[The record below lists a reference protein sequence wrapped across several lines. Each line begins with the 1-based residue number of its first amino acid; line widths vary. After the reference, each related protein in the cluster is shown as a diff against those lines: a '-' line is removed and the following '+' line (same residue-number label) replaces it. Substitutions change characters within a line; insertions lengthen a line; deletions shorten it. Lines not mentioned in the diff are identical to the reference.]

1 MGPERQRLSGATLAN
16 RLFFFLS
23 SDRDTFTMRSLILLL
38 LGLAFGAVCAAVAM
52 NALAQRSA
60 YARGVMQVMQHHY
73 AELRNGQRTGRCDA
87 ATVTR
92 DRDVLRMLS
101 DEVAPSVY
109 GDGTPDPPFREYTD
123 RLRSALADLGDG
135 TKGCAALAPLVN
147 RVGDS
152 CDACHRQYR

>member
-1 MGPERQRLSGATLAN
+1 
-16 RLFFFLS
+16 
-23 SDRDTFTMRSLILLL
+23 MRSLILLI
-38 LGLAFGAVCAAVAM
+38 LGLAFGAVCTAIAM

-73 AELRNGQRTGRCDA
+73 AELRTAQRAGQCDA
-87 ATVTR
+87 ATVAR

-101 DEVAPSVY
+101 HEVVPSVY

-123 RLRSALADLGDG
+123 RLHSALADLGDG
-135 TKGCAALAPLVN
+135 AQGCAALAPIVN

>member
-1 MGPERQRLSGATLAN
+1 MSGATIAN

-38 LGLAFGAVCAAVAM
+38 LGLAFGAVCTAVAM

-73 AELRNGQRTGRCDA
+73 AELRNSQRTGRCDA

-92 DRDVLRMLS
+92 DRDVMRMLS

-123 RLRSALADLGDG
+123 RLRSAVADLGDG
-135 TKGCAALAPLVN
+135 AQGCAALAPIVN

>member
-1 MGPERQRLSGATLAN
+1 
-16 RLFFFLS
+16 
-23 SDRDTFTMRSLILLL
+23 MRSLILLI
-38 LGLAFGAVCAAVAM
+38 LGLAFGAVCTGVAM

-73 AELRNGQRTGRCDA
+73 AELRNAQRTGRCEA
-87 ATVTR
+87 ATTTR
-92 DRDVLRMLS
+92 AREALRLL
-101 DEVAPSVY
+101 DEEIERSVY

-123 RLRSALADLGDG
+123 RLRSAVADLGDG
-135 TKGCAALAPLVN
+135 PKSCAELAPVVN

>member
-1 MGPERQRLSGATLAN
+1 
-16 RLFFFLS
+16 
-23 SDRDTFTMRSLILLL
+23 MRSLILLI
-38 LGLAFGAVCAAVAM
+38 LGLAFGAVCTVIAM

-87 ATVTR
+87 ATIAR
-92 DRDVLRMLS
+92 AHGVLRLLD
-101 DEVAPSVY
+101 DEIERSVY
-109 GDGTPDPPFREYTD
+109 GDSTPDPPFREYTD
-123 RLRSALADLGDG
+123 RLRSAVADLGDG
-135 TKGCAALAPLVN
+135 SKNCTELAPVIN

>member
-1 MGPERQRLSGATLAN
+1 
-16 RLFFFLS
+16 
-23 SDRDTFTMRSLILLL
+23 MRSLILLI
-38 LGLAFGAVCAAVAM
+38 LGLVFGAVCTAITM

-73 AELRNGQRTGRCDA
+73 AELRNGQRSGRCDA

-92 DRDVLRMLS
+92 AHEALRLLG
-101 DEVAPSVY
+101 DEIERSVY
-109 GDGTPDPPFREYTD
+109 ADSTPEPPFREYTD
-123 RLRSALADLGDG
+123 RLRSAVADLGDG
-135 TKGCAALAPLVN
+135 TKSCAAMAPIVN

>member
-1 MGPERQRLSGATLAN
+1 MATP
-16 RLFFFLS
+16 S
-23 SDRDTFTMRSLILLL
+23 MRSLILMI
-38 LGLAFGAVCAAVAM
+38 LGLAFGAICTAIAM

-109 GDGTPDPPFREYTD
+109 GDGTPDPPFREYID
-123 RLRSALADLGDG
+123 RLHSALADLGDG
-135 TKGCAALAPLVN
+135 TQGCAALAATVN
-147 RVGDS
+147 RLGDS

>member
-1 MGPERQRLSGATLAN
+1 
-16 RLFFFLS
+16 
-23 SDRDTFTMRSLILLL
+23 MRSLILLL
-38 LGLAFGAVCAAVAM
+38 LGLTFGAVCTAVAM

-87 ATVTR
+87 ATTAR
-92 DRDVLRMLS
+92 AHQALQLLGEDMER
-101 DEVAPSVY
+101 AVY
-109 GDGTPDPPFREYTD
+109 GDGKPEPPFREYNE
-123 RLRSALADLGDG
+123 RLRSAVADLGDG
-135 TKGCAALAPLVN
+135 TQGCAALAPIVN

>member
-16 RLFFFLS
+16 RLFFFFS
-23 SDRDTFTMRSLILLL
+23 PDRDTFTMRSLILLL
-38 LGLAFGAVCAAVAM
+38 LGLAFGAVCTAVAM

-73 AELRNGQRTGRCDA
+73 AELRNSQRAGQCDA
-87 ATVTR
+87 ATTTR
-92 DRDVLRMLS
+92 AHQALQLLGEEMER
-101 DEVAPSVY
+101 AVY
-109 GDGTPDPPFREYTD
+109 GDGKPEPPFREYNE
-123 RLRSALADLGDG
+123 RLRSAVADLGDG
-135 TKGCAALAPLVN
+135 TKSCAALAPIIN

>member
-1 MGPERQRLSGATLAN
+1 
-16 RLFFFLS
+16 
-23 SDRDTFTMRSLILLL
+23 MRSLILLI
-38 LGLAFGAVCAAVAM
+38 LGLAFGAVCTAITI

-87 ATVTR
+87 TAVAHAHEA
-92 DRDVLRMLS
+92 LRLLD
-101 DEVAPSVY
+101 DEIERSVY
-109 GDGTPDPPFREYTD
+109 GDSTPEPPFREYAD
-123 RLRSALADLGDG
+123 RLRSAVADLGDG
-135 TKGCAALAPLVN
+135 TKTCPQLGLVIN